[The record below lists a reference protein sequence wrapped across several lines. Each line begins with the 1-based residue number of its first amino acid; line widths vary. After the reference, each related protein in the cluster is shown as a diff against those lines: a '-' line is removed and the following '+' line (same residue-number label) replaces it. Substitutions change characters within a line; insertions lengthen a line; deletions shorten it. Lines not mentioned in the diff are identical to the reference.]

1 MSGKV
6 EMSSDRLGEVC
17 AVGSYVEQVFTEVIV
32 RSLPRV
38 TDVDLPAESARD
50 SVDHVRGDTV
60 EVVHSFNTILGS

>member
-6 EMSSDRLGEVC
+6 EMSSDRLGEVF
-17 AVGSYVEQVFTEVIV
+17 AVSSYVEQVFMEVIV